1 MRELFRAD
9 LKRVLKDR
17 LLMVMGILAVV
28 FALIT
33 PLMYAA
39 IFSGGGIL
47 DDPMFASLISAKG
60 QFFGSFSMTNN
71 LGLIAPVL
79 LAIVLCKDFSFG
91 TVRNKIIAGKRRSSI
106 FLSLFAVCSLV
117 LVSVMLLS
125 AFISLGVSLL
135 FFDYQPTPFTF
146 ADFGYFMASLGFEIL
161 VLLFMSALLSWLCAC
176 MKNVGSAI
184 VVYVAITFVLVL
196 AGSIM
201 QAVVAVVELAG
212 NNPNLA
218 DTLMV
223 IDRLNVGRAVAY
235 IGAGTS
241 YTWKDVL
248 YLTLPPLAG
257 ILGFAGLGLIGFGKK
272 DLK

>member
-9 LKRVLKDR
+9 LKRVLQDK

-33 PLMYAA
+33 PLLYAA
-39 IFSGGGIL
+39 IFSGGGL
-47 DDPMFASLISAKG
+47 LGEPMFASLVSAKG
-60 QFFGSFSMTNN
+60 QFFSSFSMTNN

-106 FLSLFAVCSLV
+106 YLSLFAVCALV

-125 AFISLGVSLL
+125 AFISLGVSLI
-135 FFDYQPTPFTF
+135 FFDYQSAPFTF
-146 ADFGYFMASLGFEIL
+146 ADFGYFMASVAFEVL
-161 VLLFMSALLSWLCAC
+161 VLLFMAALLSLLCTC
-176 MKNVGSAI
+176 MKNVGGAI
-184 VVYVAITFVLVL
+184 VVYVAVTFMLVLV
-196 AGSIM
+196 GSIVQM
-201 QAVVAVVELAG
+201 VCGVLQLSG
-212 NNPNLA
+212 NNQTLV

-257 ILGFAGLGLIGFGKK
+257 ILGFTGLGLCRFRKK

>member
-1 MRELFRAD
+1 MRELLRAD
-9 LKRVLKDR
+9 LKRVLQDK
-17 LLMVMGILAVV
+17 LLMVMGIIAAV

-33 PLMYAA
+33 PLLYAA
-39 IFSGGGIL
+39 IFSGGGLL
-47 DDPMFASLISAKG
+47 DDPMFTSLVSAKG
-60 QFFGSFSMTNN
+60 QFFQSFSMTNN

-106 FLSLFAVCSLV
+106 YLSLFAVCALV
-117 LVSVMLLS
+117 LISVMLLS

-135 FFDYQPTPFTF
+135 FFDYQPAPFTF
-146 ADFGYFMASLGFEIL
+146 ADFGYFMASLAFEML
-161 VLLFMSALLSWLCAC
+161 VLLFMAALLSWLCAC

-184 VVYVAITFVLVL
+184 VLYVAITFMLVLV
-196 AGSIM
+196 GSIVQM
-201 QAVVAVVELAG
+201 VCGVLQITG
-212 NNPNLA
+212 NNQ
-218 DTLMV
+218 TLV
-223 IDRLNVGRAVAY
+223 DILLVVDRLNVGRAVSY

-257 ILGFAGLGLIGFGKK
+257 ILGFSGLGLWLFGKK

>member
-212 NNPNLA
+212 NNPVLA

-223 IDRLNVGRAVAY
+223 IDRLNVGRAAAY

-257 ILGFAGLGLIGFGKK
+257 ILGFTGLGLIGFGKK